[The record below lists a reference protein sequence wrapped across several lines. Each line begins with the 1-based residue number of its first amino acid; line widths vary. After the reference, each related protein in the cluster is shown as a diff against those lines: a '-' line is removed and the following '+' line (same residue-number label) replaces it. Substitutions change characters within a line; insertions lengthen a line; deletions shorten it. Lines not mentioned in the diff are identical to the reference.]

1 MTTNSISVIPVTN
14 KKQRRQFVTFPWQV
28 YKNDPCWVPPIIKS
42 QMSKFNPDT
51 GHIYQQGDAGLF
63 MAVRGND
70 VLGTVIP
77 WVNYRA
83 NKFRNENSVN
93 FGYFETL
100 PDFHVAAALLE
111 QVVLW
116 AKEKNATVIRGPLCF
131 SPQDSPGVL
140 IKGFDTMPAPLTGH
154 TPPYYSEFLEKF
166 GFEKH
171 RDALAY
177 RVDVKPLGKDI
188 NNLPPKLLNVAKAVQ
203 KRYKVNVRTLRMDD
217 WDNELKAAFYIFNE
231 ALGYQREGVPMDEVE
246 FLKLSSDLKKIID
259 PELIHIAEV
268 DERPIGIHVAFPNIN
283 QLLKE
288 LNGRIFPFNWI
299 KLIRSSRYITDVSTK
314 ILGILES
321 YRNKGIDALLYY
333 KFAEEVLKRG
343 HDWVDYSLVAEE
355 NQMANRI
362 IQRLGGTVYQICRTY
377 KMELKES

>member
-1 MTTNSISVIPVTN
+1 MTLKNISVIPVIT
-14 KKQRRQFVTFPWQV
+14 KKQRREFVTFPWKV
-28 YKNDPCWVPPIIKS
+28 YKDDPCWVPPIIKS
-42 QMSKFNPDT
+42 QMSKLTPDT
-51 GHIYQQGDAGLF
+51 GHIFQQGEAHPF
-63 MAVRGND
+63 MAVRGTEI
-70 VLGTVIP
+70 LGTVVSWI
-77 WVNYRA
+77 NYRA
-83 NKFRNENSVN
+83 NAFRNENSVN

-100 PDFHVAAALLE
+100 PDYDVAASLLE
-111 QVVLW
+111 QVLNL
-116 AKEKNATVIRGPLCF
+116 ARAKNATIIRGPLYF

-140 IKGFDTMPAPLTGH
+140 VKGFDTLPAPLTGH

-177 RVDVKPLGKDI
+177 RIDVTLLNKDI
-188 NNLPPKLLNVAKAVQ
+188 NNLPPKLLNVARAVQ
-203 KRYKVNVRTLRMDD
+203 KRYNVNVRTLRMDD
-217 WDNELKAAFYIFNE
+217 WDNELKSAFFIFNE

-246 FLKLSSDLKKIID
+246 FMKLSSDLKKIID
-259 PELIHIAEV
+259 PQLIHIAEV

-288 LNGRIFPFNWI
+288 LNGRLFPFNWM

-333 KFAEEVLKRG
+333 NFAEEVLKRG

-362 IQRLGGTVYQICRTY
+362 IQRLGGTVYKICRTY
-377 KMELKES
+377 KMEL